1 MGGELVASVT
11 ASPSGFL
18 IAFGAGIAS
27 FLSPCVLPLVPGYC
41 SMVTGMSVAT
51 VGEPGARGRTLASMG
66 AFVGG
71 FTLVFIALGA
81 VASSVGQRLNQH
93 KTFFAHLSGG
103 IVLIFGLLLLLV
115 SLPASVWS
123 RLGAR
128 PASWA
133 IALTQERR
141 LSAGTKRFGPWAGVI
156 LGMAFAFAWTP
167 CIGPVLG
174 AVLALAA
181 QSTTLLGGVG
191 LLLAYSLGL
200 AVPFLAAGLAID
212 YLTTFT
218 QRFGKLLSILQL
230 VGSII
235 LIIFGILLLTDNV
248 SWLSTQFSHLLNWLH
263 LSGLTTS

>member
-1 MGGELVASVT
+1 
-11 ASPSGFL
+11 
-18 IAFGAGIAS
+18 
-27 FLSPCVLPLVPGYC
+27 
-41 SMVTGMSVAT
+41 
-51 VGEPGARGRTLASMG
+51 MG

-81 VASSVGQRLNQH
+81 VASSVGQSLNQH
-93 KTFFAHLSGG
+93 KTFFMHLSGA
-103 IVLIFGLLLLLV
+103 IVLLFGLLLLLV
-115 SLPASVWS
+115 SLPASVWN

-141 LSAGTKRFGPWAGVI
+141 LSAGTRRFGPWAGVI

-181 QSTTLLGGVG
+181 QSNTLLGGV
-191 LLLAYSLGL
+191 LLLLSYSLGL

-212 YLTTFT
+212 SLTAFT
-218 QRFGKLLSILQL
+218 QRFGKSLAILQL
-230 VGSII
+230 IGALI
-235 LIIFGILLLTDNV
+235 LVIFGILLLTDNV
-248 SWLSTQFSHLLNWLH
+248 SWMSTQFSHLLNWLH